1 MDGKQMIKQYSL
13 QRDLNKWVLLTA
25 LAFILIGAVIS
36 GVLAFSHVRQLQDQ
50 TLIQISTLVT
60 SGVLND
66 SSSEK
71 HHELE
76 TETVIVNELGKK
88 QHEPIVPMG
97 ISDGLHSIELDGKN
111 WRILVITEEVTH
123 RRFSVA
129 QQTKHRDHVAIN
141 TVLSVFFPIALSTV
155 MMLFIIK
162 RIIGRQ
168 FRTLS
173 TMAKVMDRQD
183 GTNLEKLSIN
193 TLPIEISPFVQSIN
207 SLLARIEI
215 TIKKQQRFIADAAHE
230 LRTPLTALSLQ
241 VENLSEE
248 KHSNDNQENLTQLK
262 KGLKRLSKLVA
273 QLLDL
278 ARLQNEDKH
287 TLEKVSLNKLI
298 EDAIADLHPLAE
310 ESDID
315 LGIKRHSENISVN
328 DQQGRLSQLVY
339 NAIDNAIHYTP
350 KEGKV
355 DISVY
360 LENDKAIFLVE
371 DTGIGIPEVELDQV
385 IQPFYRVNESNL
397 PGNGLGLAISH
408 EIAQLLGGEIR
419 LENRTNGGLR
429 FKYTQKIIL

>member
-1 MDGKQMIKQYSL
+1 MIKEYSL

-25 LAFILIGAVIS
+25 FAFILLGAVIS

-50 TLIQISTLVT
+50 TLIQISTLIT

-76 TETVIVNELGKK
+76 IETVIVNELGKK
-88 QHEPIVPMG
+88 QHEPIVSSD
-97 ISDGLHSIELDGKN
+97 ISDGFHSIDIDGKN
-111 WRILVITEEVTH
+111 WRILVITEEVSQ
-123 RRFSVA
+123 RRYSVA

-141 TVLSVFFPIALSTV
+141 TVLSVFFPIALATV
-155 MMLFIIK
+155 FMLIIIK
-162 RIIGRQ
+162 KIIGRQ
-168 FRTLS
+168 FNTLS
-173 TMAKVMDRQD
+173 NMAKVMDRQD

-207 SLLARIEI
+207 SLLARIEV

-248 KHSNDNQENLTQLK
+248 KLSNDNQENLSQLK
-262 KGLKRLSKLVA
+262 KGLKRLGNLVA

-287 TLEKVSLNKLI
+287 KLEKVSLNQI
-298 EDAIADLHPLAE
+298 VEDAIADLHPLAE
-310 ESDID
+310 KSDID
-315 LGIKRHSENISVN
+315 LGIKRHCENICVS

-339 NAIDNAIHYTP
+339 NTIDNAITYTP
-350 KEGKV
+350 QGGKV

-360 LENDKAIFLVE
+360 LKNDKAIFLVE
-371 DTGIGIPEVELDQV
+371 DTGIGIPEGELDQV
-385 IQPFYRVNESNL
+385 IQPFYRVNESNQ

-408 EIAQLLGGEIR
+408 EIAQILGGDIR
-419 LENRTNGGLR
+419 LENRKSGGLR

>member
-1 MDGKQMIKQYSL
+1 MIKEYSL

-25 LAFILIGAVIS
+25 FVFILIGAVIS

-71 HHELE
+71 HHELKI
-76 TETVIVNELGKK
+76 ETVIVNELGTK
-88 QHEPIVPMG
+88 QHEPIVSSD
-97 ISDGLHSIELDGKN
+97 ISDGFHSMDIDGKN
-111 WRILVITEEVTH
+111 WRILVITEEVSQ
-123 RRFSVA
+123 RRYSVA

-141 TVLSVFFPIALSTV
+141 TVLSVFFPIALATV
-155 MMLFIIK
+155 FMLIIIK
-162 RIIGRQ
+162 KIIGRQ
-168 FRTLS
+168 FNTLS
-173 TMAKVMDRQD
+173 NMAKVMDRQD

-207 SLLARIEI
+207 SLLARIEV

-248 KHSNDNQENLTQLK
+248 KLSNDNQENLSQLK
-262 KGLKRLSKLVA
+262 KGLKRLGNLVA

-287 TLEKVSLNKLI
+287 TLEKVSLNQI
-298 EDAIADLHPLAE
+298 VEDAIADLHPLAE
-310 ESDID
+310 KSDID
-315 LGIKRHSENISVN
+315 LGIKRHCENICVS

-339 NAIDNAIHYTP
+339 NTIDNAITYTP
-350 KEGKV
+350 QGGKV

-360 LENDKAIFLVE
+360 LKNDKAIFLVE
-371 DTGIGIPEVELDQV
+371 DTGIGIPEGELDQV
-385 IQPFYRVNESNL
+385 IQPFYRVNESNQ

-408 EIAQLLGGEIR
+408 EIAQILGGDIR
-419 LENRTNGGLR
+419 LENRKSGGLR

>member
-1 MDGKQMIKQYSL
+1 MIKEYSL

-25 LAFILIGAVIS
+25 FAFILLGAVIS

-71 HHELE
+71 HHELKI
-76 TETVIVNELGKK
+76 ETVIVNELGTK
-88 QHEPIVPMG
+88 QHEPIVSSD
-97 ISDGLHSIELDGKN
+97 ISDGFHSMDIDGKN
-111 WRILVITEEVTH
+111 WRILVITEEVSQ
-123 RRFSVA
+123 RRYSVA

-141 TVLSVFFPIALSTV
+141 TVLSVFFPIALATV
-155 MMLFIIK
+155 FMLIIIK
-162 RIIGRQ
+162 KIIGRQ
-168 FRTLS
+168 FNTLS
-173 TMAKVMDRQD
+173 NMAKVMDRQD

-207 SLLARIEI
+207 SLLARIEV

-248 KHSNDNQENLTQLK
+248 KLSNDNQENLSQLK
-262 KGLKRLSKLVA
+262 KGLKRLGNLVA

-287 TLEKVSLNKLI
+287 TLEKVSLNQI
-298 EDAIADLHPLAE
+298 VEDAIADLHPLAE
-310 ESDID
+310 KSDID
-315 LGIKRHSENISVN
+315 LGIKRHCENICVS

-339 NAIDNAIHYTP
+339 NTIDNAITYTP
-350 KEGKV
+350 QGGKV

-360 LENDKAIFLVE
+360 LKNDKAIFLVE
-371 DTGIGIPEVELDQV
+371 DTGIGIPEGELDQV
-385 IQPFYRVNESNL
+385 IQPFYRVNESNQ

-408 EIAQLLGGEIR
+408 EIAQILGGDIR
-419 LENRTNGGLR
+419 LENRKSGGLR